1 MREAMMMLTTM
12 PLSTATIAIALMKR
26 GVVPVSRSNT
36 SAMGAS
42 DAASSAGP
50 TAISATHITST

>member
-1 MREAMMMLTTM
+1 MMLTTM
-12 PLSTATIAIALMKR
+12 PLSMATMAIALMMR
-26 GVVPVSRSNT
+26 GEAPVSRSNT
-36 SAMGAS
+36 SAIGAL